1 MIYAVIV
8 TLESDLY
15 KARLWVRS
23 RWTRRPLLGEP
34 GTTAFLADECGA
46 KTLKNSMAKYF
57 CLALIFV
64 CTHASAEDFERYNQV
79 TQYDHYFSKYS
90 KRNFGPNFDWRYFK
104 AQAIAE
110 SRLRKD
116 AQSQVGAVGIMQ
128 IMPRTYAEIVKRSR
142 YIKGSDKNPQ
152 WNIAAGIYYNRS
164 IWKIFTEERPFQDR
178 LDFMFGAY
186 NAGKGNILRAQRHTM
201 ITDLNPNLWASIE
214 ETLPRVTGK
223 HSKETIAYVDTIKE
237 VKSALK

>member
-1 MIYAVIV
+1 MAKFFYVAF
-8 TLESDLY
+8 
-15 KARLWVRS
+15 
-23 RWTRRPLLGEP
+23 
-34 GTTAFLADECGA
+34 FLA
-46 KTLKNSMAKYF
+46 
-57 CLALIFV
+57 
-64 CTHASAEDFERYNQV
+64 CTQVGAEDFEPYNKV

-110 SRLRKD
+110 SRLKKD

-142 YIKGSDKNPQ
+142 YIKGSDNNPH

-164 IWKIFTEERPFQDR
+164 IWNIFKAKRPFQDR

-186 NAGKGNILRAQRHTM
+186 NAGKGNILKAQRHTM
-201 ITDLNPNLWASIE
+201 TTELNPNLWASIE
-214 ETLPRVTGK
+214 KTLPRVTGK
-223 HSKETIAYVDTIKE
+223 HSKETLDYVNKIKE
-237 VKSALK
+237 VKAALK

>member
-1 MIYAVIV
+1 MTKVFYVAF
-8 TLESDLY
+8 
-15 KARLWVRS
+15 
-23 RWTRRPLLGEP
+23 
-34 GTTAFLADECGA
+34 FLAWTQVG
-46 KTLKNSMAKYF
+46 
-57 CLALIFV
+57 
-64 CTHASAEDFERYNQV
+64 AEDFERYNKV

-110 SRLRKD
+110 SRLKKD

-142 YIKGSDKNPQ
+142 YIKGSDNKPQ

-164 IWKIFTEERPFQDR
+164 IWKIFKAERPFQDR

-186 NAGKGNILRAQRHTM
+186 NAGKGNILKAQRRTM
-201 ITDLNPNLWASIE
+201 TTELNPNLWASIE
-214 ETLPRVTGK
+214 KTLPRVTGK
-223 HSKETIAYVDTIKE
+223 HSKETLDYVSKIKE
-237 VKSALK
+237 VKAALK

>member
-1 MIYAVIV
+1 MAKFFYVAF
-8 TLESDLY
+8 
-15 KARLWVRS
+15 
-23 RWTRRPLLGEP
+23 
-34 GTTAFLADECGA
+34 FLA
-46 KTLKNSMAKYF
+46 
-57 CLALIFV
+57 
-64 CTHASAEDFERYNQV
+64 CTQVGAEDFEPYNKV

-110 SRLRKD
+110 SRLKKD

-142 YIKGSDKNPQ
+142 YIKGSDNNPH

-164 IWKIFTEERPFQDR
+164 IWKIFKAKRPFQDR

-186 NAGKGNILRAQRHTM
+186 NAGKGNILKAQRHTM
-201 ITDLNPNLWASIE
+201 TTELNPNLWASIE
-214 ETLPRVTGK
+214 KTLPRVTGK
-223 HSKETIAYVDTIKE
+223 HSKETLDYVNKIKE
-237 VKSALK
+237 VKAALK

>member
-1 MIYAVIV
+1 
-8 TLESDLY
+8 
-15 KARLWVRS
+15 
-23 RWTRRPLLGEP
+23 
-34 GTTAFLADECGA
+34 
-46 KTLKNSMAKYF
+46 MAKFFY
-57 CLALIFV
+57 LAFILA
-64 CTHASAEDFERYNQV
+64 CTQASAEEFELYNKV

-110 SRLRKD
+110 SRLKKD

-128 IMPRTYAEIVKRSR
+128 IMPRTYAEIRKRSR
-142 YIKGSDKNPQ
+142 YIKGSDKNPR

-164 IWKIFTEERPFQDR
+164 IWKIFKAERPFQDR

-186 NAGKGNILRAQRHTM
+186 NAGKGNILKAQRHTM
-201 ITDLNPNLWASIE
+201 TTELNPNLWASIKS
-214 ETLPRVTGK
+214 TLPRVTGK
-223 HSKETIAYVDTIKE
+223 HSKETIAYVDKIKE

>member
-1 MIYAVIV
+1 MAKVFYVAF
-8 TLESDLY
+8 
-15 KARLWVRS
+15 
-23 RWTRRPLLGEP
+23 
-34 GTTAFLADECGA
+34 FLA
-46 KTLKNSMAKYF
+46 
-57 CLALIFV
+57 
-64 CTHASAEDFERYNQV
+64 CTQVGAEDFEPYNKV

-110 SRLRKD
+110 SRLKKD

-142 YIKGSDKNPQ
+142 YIKGSDNNPH

-164 IWKIFTEERPFQDR
+164 IWNIFKAKRPFQDR

-186 NAGKGNILRAQRHTM
+186 NAGKGNILKAQRHTM
-201 ITDLNPNLWASIE
+201 TTELNPNLWASIE
-214 ETLPRVTGK
+214 KTLPRVTGK
-223 HSKETIAYVDTIKE
+223 HSKETLDYVNKIKE
-237 VKSALK
+237 VKAALK

>member
-1 MIYAVIV
+1 MAKFFYVAF
-8 TLESDLY
+8 
-15 KARLWVRS
+15 
-23 RWTRRPLLGEP
+23 
-34 GTTAFLADECGA
+34 FLA
-46 KTLKNSMAKYF
+46 
-57 CLALIFV
+57 
-64 CTHASAEDFERYNQV
+64 CTQVGAEDFERYNKV

-110 SRLRKD
+110 SRLKKD

-142 YIKGSDKNPQ
+142 YIKGSDNNPQ

-164 IWKIFTEERPFQDR
+164 IWNIFKAERPFQDR

-186 NAGKGNILRAQRHTM
+186 NAGKGNILKAQRHTL
-201 ITDLNPNLWASIE
+201 TTELNPNLWASIE
-214 ETLPRVTGK
+214 KTLPRVTGK
-223 HSKETIAYVDTIKE
+223 HSKETLDYVNKIKE
-237 VKSALK
+237 VKAALK

>member
-1 MIYAVIV
+1 
-8 TLESDLY
+8 
-15 KARLWVRS
+15 
-23 RWTRRPLLGEP
+23 
-34 GTTAFLADECGA
+34 
-46 KTLKNSMAKYF
+46 MAKVF
-57 CLALIFV
+57 CLALFLT
-64 CTHASAEDFERYNQV
+64 CTQVGAEEFERYNQV

-110 SRLRKD
+110 SRLKKN

-142 YIKGSDKNPQ
+142 YIKGSGNNPQ

-164 IWKIFTEERPFQDR
+164 IWKIFKAERPFQDR

-186 NAGKGNILRAQRHTM
+186 NAGKGNILKAQRHTM
-201 ITDLNPNLWASIE
+201 STELNPNLWTSIE
-214 ETLPRVTGK
+214 KTLPRVTGK
-223 HSKETIAYVDTIKE
+223 HSKETLDYVNKIKE
-237 VKSALK
+237 VKAVLK

>member
-1 MIYAVIV
+1 
-8 TLESDLY
+8 
-15 KARLWVRS
+15 
-23 RWTRRPLLGEP
+23 
-34 GTTAFLADECGA
+34 
-46 KTLKNSMAKYF
+46 MAKYF
-57 CLALIFV
+57 YLALIFV
-64 CTHASAEDFERYNQV
+64 CTHASAEDFERYNKV
-79 TQYDHYFSKYS
+79 TQYDHHFSKYS

-142 YIKGSDKNPQ
+142 YIKGSDKNPR
-152 WNIAAGIYYNRS
+152 WNIAAGISYNRS
-164 IWKIFTEERPFQDR
+164 IWKIFAAERPFQDR

-201 ITDLNPNLWASIE
+201 TADLDPNLWSSIE
-214 ETLPRVTGK
+214 ETLARVTGK

>member
-1 MIYAVIV
+1 MAKFFYVAF
-8 TLESDLY
+8 
-15 KARLWVRS
+15 
-23 RWTRRPLLGEP
+23 
-34 GTTAFLADECGA
+34 FLA
-46 KTLKNSMAKYF
+46 
-57 CLALIFV
+57 
-64 CTHASAEDFERYNQV
+64 CTQVGAEDFEPYNKV

-110 SRLRKD
+110 SRLKKD

-142 YIKGSDKNPQ
+142 YIKGSDNNPQ

-164 IWKIFTEERPFQDR
+164 IWKIFKAERPFQDR

-186 NAGKGNILRAQRHTM
+186 NAGKGNILKAQRHTM
-201 ITDLNPNLWASIE
+201 TTELNPNLWASIE
-214 ETLPRVTGK
+214 KTLPRVTGK
-223 HSKETIAYVDTIKE
+223 HSKETLDYVNKIKE
-237 VKSALK
+237 VKAALK

>member
-1 MIYAVIV
+1 
-8 TLESDLY
+8 
-15 KARLWVRS
+15 
-23 RWTRRPLLGEP
+23 
-34 GTTAFLADECGA
+34 
-46 KTLKNSMAKYF
+46 MAKVFYVAF
-57 CLALIFV
+57 FLV
-64 CTHASAEDFERYNQV
+64 CTQVGAEDFEPYNKV

-110 SRLRKD
+110 SRLKKD

-142 YIKGSDKNPQ
+142 YIKGSDNNPQ

-164 IWKIFTEERPFQDR
+164 IWNIFKAKRPFQDR

-186 NAGKGNILRAQRHTM
+186 NAGKGNILKAQRHTM
-201 ITDLNPNLWASIE
+201 TTELNPNLWASIE
-214 ETLPRVTGK
+214 KTLPRVTGK
-223 HSKETIAYVDTIKE
+223 HSKETLDYVNKIKE
-237 VKSALK
+237 VKAALK

>member
-1 MIYAVIV
+1 MAKVFYVAF
-8 TLESDLY
+8 
-15 KARLWVRS
+15 
-23 RWTRRPLLGEP
+23 
-34 GTTAFLADECGA
+34 FLA
-46 KTLKNSMAKYF
+46 
-57 CLALIFV
+57 
-64 CTHASAEDFERYNQV
+64 CTQVGAEDFERYNKV

-110 SRLRKD
+110 SRLKKD

-142 YIKGSDKNPQ
+142 YIKGSDNNPQ

-164 IWKIFTEERPFQDR
+164 IWKIFKAERPFQDR

-186 NAGKGNILRAQRHTM
+186 NAGKGNILKAQRHTM
-201 ITDLNPNLWASIE
+201 TTELNPNLWASIE
-214 ETLPRVTGK
+214 KTLPRVTGK
-223 HSKETIAYVDTIKE
+223 HSKETLDYVNKIKE
-237 VKSALK
+237 VKAALK